1 MESNTCVYFTRP
13 EFVREE
19 KSNVSFGS
27 DRKGSGGS
35 RILLRGL
42 TKFTEA
48 GDFRE
53 VQGHAPP
60 ENLVSFTPD
69 KIYPDLSKEFYES
82 FGKMR

>member
-48 GDFRE
+48 EGFRE

-60 ENLVSFTPD
+60 ENLVCFTPN
-69 KIYPDLSKEFYES
+69 KTYADLSKEFYES
-82 FGKMR
+82 FGKR